1 MAKRKTD
8 DNIVQGKT
16 STGIKFTLDKRIKD
30 DARVLYWITKM
41 DDEKLEMME
50 RNNALFSLLEL
61 IFGSDDNLSV
71 FLNEVAAKHDGVA
84 DVGSLIGELHDMFE
98 ALKLKNS

>member
-8 DNIVQGKT
+8 DNIVQGTTT
-16 STGIKFTLDKRIKD
+16 SGIKFTLDKRIKD
-30 DARVLYWITKM
+30 DARILYWITKM
-41 DDEKLEMME
+41 DDDKLGILE

-61 IFGSDDNLSV
+61 IFGTDDNLST
-71 FLNEVAAKHDGVA
+71 FLNEVAAKHNGVA
-84 DVGSLIGELHDMFE
+84 DVESLIGELHDMFE